1 MYDSRVRPKDG
12 AEPVQ
17 VTANFFIASFDSISE
32 SNMDYTMNVY
42 LRLESMVYK
51 MVMPRVEERSNCVIS
66 GKYSTLRFYVIMEAY
81 LPLMETYLLTI

>member
-1 MYDSRVRPKDG
+1 MYDSRVRPNDG

-51 MVMPRVEERSNCVIS
+51 MVMPTAQGRGTVELCH
-66 GKYSTLRFYVIMEAY
+66 LRKIQHLKILRLLLIEA
-81 LPLMETYLLTI
+81 YLLTI

>member
-42 LRLESMVYK
+42 LRLESMIYK
-51 MVMPRVEERSNCVIS
+51 MVMPTAQGGGTIELCH
-66 GKYSTLRFYVIMEAY
+66 LRKI
-81 LPLMETYLLTI
+81 